1 LTVNSIGFTMPF
13 MKKKLIQVTIPE
25 ELVVEIDRL
34 AKLENRSRTQ
44 QVKSML
50 ELEVPRQLREREAI
64 KLGNTQLDPS
74 EFQGAAE

>member
-1 LTVNSIGFTMPF
+1 MPF